1 MEQLIYEKS
10 KNILIVGT
18 GILGCLTAIRI
29 AEKFKNY
36 NVLLVSADDKILKS
50 NDSIQLGKYHI
61 NNGFHALDVQR
72 CKNLIKF
79 LSKKLKI
86 KFFKEKLNRY
96 ISINGEIE
104 KERTS
109 LKSKNKKFINFFKK
123 KNY

>member
-1 MEQLIYEKS
+1 MKKS

-61 NNGFHALDVQR
+61 NNGFHA
-72 CKNLIKF
+72 F
-79 LSKKLKI
+79 L
-86 KFFKEKLNRY
+86 RWR
-96 ISINGEIE
+96 IE
-104 KERTS
+104 W
-109 LKSKNKKFINFFKK
+109 
-123 KNY
+123 Y

>member
-1 MEQLIYEKS
+1 M
-10 KNILIVGT
+10 
-18 GILGCLTAIRI
+18 
-29 AEKFKNY
+29 
-36 NVLLVSADDKILKS
+36 
-50 NDSIQLGKYHI
+50 GKYHI

-123 KNY
+123 KKLLTNDLNIFYKYTSSDLKK